1 MKNKLR
7 WGLLSTARINR
18 SLIGPIQASSNSELV
33 AVASRDLKRAQAYA
47 EKRNIPRAFGS
58 YEAMLE
64 DPNVDVI
71 YNALPNAL
79 HADWTVQA
87 AESGKHVLCEKPI
100 VTTLDDLDRV
110 EDAARR
116 NDVTIF
122 EGFMY
127 LHHPQTQ
134 RAQSLIREGHLGE
147 LKLINSWFSFFLPPE
162 NKENIRLS
170 AELHGGSMWD
180 VGVYPNS
187 MAIMLTGGEAPVEV
201 WAQQTLGE
209 TGVDVRMIGQM
220 RFEHGVIAQ
229 IAAGFRMPFRQG
241 TVIVG
246 ENAILE
252 IPEPWKPGVNN
263 KASHLMLDGQDDE
276 LKTITIPP
284 IDPYLCEV
292 QAMESCVMEDA
303 DPIISFETSRTFLRT
318 ALALYQS
325 AETGKPV
332 TL

>member
-1 MKNKLR
+1 MRNKLR

-18 SLIGPIQASSNSELV
+18 SLIGPIQASRNSELV
-33 AVASRDLKRAQAYA
+33 AVASRDLERALTYA
-47 EKRNIPRAFGS
+47 EEWNIPQALGS
-58 YEAMLE
+58 YESMLE
-64 DPNVDVI
+64 DPDIDVI

-79 HADWTVQA
+79 HADWTIQA

-100 VTTLDDLDRV
+100 VTTLEDLSRV

-116 NDVTIF
+116 NGVTIF

-134 RAQSLIREGHLGE
+134 RVQALIQEEQFGE
-147 LKLINSWFSFFLPPE
+147 LQLINSWFSFFLSPE
-162 NKENIRLS
+162 NKDNIRLS

-187 MAIMLTGGEAPVEV
+187 MAIMLTGGSPPVEV

-209 TGVDVRMIGQM
+209 TGVDVKMIGQM
-220 RFEHGVIAQ
+220 RFENNIIAQ

-246 ENAILE
+246 EKAILE

-263 KASHLMLDGQDDE
+263 KASHLILDVQSDE
-276 LKTITIPP
+276 PETMTIPP

-292 QAMESCVMEDA
+292 QAMEACVIEGA
-303 DPIISFETSRTFLRT
+303 DPIVSLETSRTFLRT
-318 ALALYQS
+318 ALALYES
-325 AETGKPV
+325 AEIGKPV
-332 TL
+332 SL